1 MSKLYKVF
9 FILLISVIL
18 ISNCM
23 YVFAAVNMNLDNNT
37 TNSNSSNTSNTSNT
51 NGTNTNATGNTNR
64 STSTTAV
71 STSQF
76 DLQLTNILSICLIVV
91 GVLLIL
97 LGIAILIRLKK

>member
-37 TNSNSSNTSNTSNT
+37 TNSNSSNTSNTS